1 MTLFV
6 WDAKYKLNIAE
17 IDRQHQKLFALFNDL
32 YNAMQDGQGHAV
44 IDKVLTGVVDYTA
57 YHFEAEEKLLR
68 QHGYVDEALHRA
80 EHAKLAEQAKALVAK
95 HRAGEAKVTLA
106 TLKFLCDW
114 LNNHIL
120 GSDKKFAPFL
130 IARGVRGRNEAGG

>member
-1 MTLFV
+1 MSLFA
-6 WDAKYKLNIAE
+6 WDAKYTLHIAE
-17 IDRQHQKLFALFNDL
+17 IDRQHQKLFALFNEL
-32 YNAMQDGQGHAV
+32 YDAMQDGHGSEV
-44 IDKVLTGVVDYTA
+44 IDKVLTGVVDYTV
-57 YHFEAEEKLLR
+57 YHFDAEEKLLR
-68 QHGYVDEALHRA
+68 QYGYQEEAAHRA
-80 EHAKLAEQAKALVAK
+80 EHAKLAEQAKALVLR

-130 IARGVRGRNEAGG
+130 IERGAR

>member
-1 MTLFV
+1 MSLLV
-6 WDAKYKLNIAE
+6 WDAKYTLHIAE

-32 YNAMQDGQGHAV
+32 YDAMQDGHGQEV
-44 IDKVLTGVVDYTA
+44 IDKVLTGVVDYTV
-57 YHFEAEEKLLR
+57 YHFDTEEKLLR
-68 QHGYVDEALHRA
+68 QYGYQDEAAHRA
-80 EHAKLAEQAKALVAK
+80 EHVKLAEQAKALVLK

-120 GSDKKFAPFL
+120 GTDKKFAPFL
-130 IARGVRGRNEAGG
+130 IERGAR

>member
-1 MTLFV
+1 MSLFV
-6 WDAKYKLNIAE
+6 WDAKYTLNIAE
-17 IDRQHQKLFALFNDL
+17 LDRQHQRLFALFNDL
-32 YNAMQDGQGHAV
+32 YDALQDGRAHEV
-44 IDKVLTGVVDYTA
+44 IDKVLTGVVDYTV

-68 QHGYVDEALHRA
+68 QHGYQEEAAHRA
-80 EHAKLAEQAKALVAK
+80 EHAKLAEQAKALVRQ

-120 GSDKKFAPFL
+120 GSDRKFAPYL
-130 IARGVRGRNEAGG
+130 IERGVR

>member
-68 QHGYVDEALHRA
+68 QHGYAEEAAHRA

-95 HRAGEAKVTLA
+95 HQAGEAKVTLA

-130 IARGVRGRNEAGG
+130 IARGVR